1 MSRFQQLEL
10 QGPQVFKQPQ
20 QTMMYQ
26 ESRTIL
32 PSPQV
37 GVGMGIDFGAI
48 GESVK
53 NLGVGLVETAFQQEY
68 IKKANAVKALQ
79 NKTTKLIEQHSD
91 VNDMD
96 GVDLTFNE
104 YKAATRD
111 ILGFDPEVET
121 DMLGPYG
128 RLAEGI
134 NEYNANVDM
143 ARDKASRGWADEIE
157 SDNYDAFTMREIES
171 FDKADDK
178 VAAMN
183 QRIENLKTV
192 YNSSSGMDIS
202 ENLPTTGFTLAK
214 RRMLLKVKN
223 DYVKLLEDQEK
234 MTGGKGQMELA
245 GESVR
250 NQLRSSKT
258 LFDEAERKK
267 EEAAKIRQAGPLSP
281 AEEATATQ
289 LEAEALRLA
298 ISAQQQKDTANYF
311 LLRTARMQYISENRA
326 EFEANYGKLSDNE
339 YLELIDSNEFDIDIG
354 IPEDPTS
361 MEGFTF
367 LMNSGIN
374 SETGS
379 ALAMAFEAE
388 QKASTGF
395 LREELKTSREL
406 YTRHTKRMT
415 DDVSALAQQTETE
428 LKMLDAA
435 IKESTSEAEAMRL
448 RIRKVQLIEQ
458 LEKKY
463 RDQYIIPSLPKSLK
477 DKSPALLSFMKAQQ
491 QGKHRQSTF
500 EDSLKLKDALRIS
513 NSPSYGFGIGFDVDS
528 LAILETAVG
537 NELNAS
543 IPIYRESLKEV
554 TRLKGLFAD
563 SPDGKSKS
571 YQASLKERQDS
582 ISQYVRWSTGQA
594 QQIGGLTPSN
604 KASLTTIGLAARLSS
619 GGFDESADIP
629 ASLQEAIT
637 ILERNKDNPNFIGN
651 KIPFGMNQF
660 MLTSYYDEMLREAG
674 RLQDSKAAIEYMRKV
689 TDLFMTDVVD
699 ANGKPVGK
707 FEDYIPRRGSPDGPD
722 NGAPIVKTVKAF
734 IQDPSKNPEVTAAA
748 FMMLPYNT
756 RNFVLQSISEEIR
769 SNTNDAVKAASQVNL
784 SWLEDMHNAYDEQQ
798 SVSNFLE
805 GWKQSGVTPLQSQRA
820 DQLYRVLKDNPTVSS
835 TEKRTDSFK
844 KEFPEDYKFITSWQ
858 RKILSEVAKGVIIPG
873 WDGNVES
880 SNPQSLAAFND
891 AFASSI
897 ILHLVK
903 TGWNEDGTI
912 SFDKPEVLTET
923 ISRVSNQLTKQGW
936 KYSRNNGF
944 TQELGTESVKTA
956 DTGPEQLTIS
966 GKLIE
971 GATGITVPPENRIPF
986 ILSNGNF
993 TVSKD
998 ATQTERQLFLGQVA
1012 QSNDIVPDDWKEISS
1027 NPFVGLITYG
1037 VVRNGKISRTTLSQ
1051 LGTNQGAVLNNL
1063 VFAASSGMPQ
1073 DNLGVLAST
1082 AAIALLPVDETNMGK
1097 ATDFVAKTARD
1108 IRKALETG
1116 DTSVYSIDVVG
1127 LRSNDGKGSVLPTI
1141 RVSLGDKV
1149 LSTFQITTGS
1159 FNQEG
1164 PTKSNQTLIKALSKW
1179 DEKQLI
1185 DRFNSKTSENWYGSG
1200 AQTSRN
1206 EFTDAVAI
1214 QLLSQDPKRVLR
1226 APAGLQW
1233 GGSRGGDYQPQ
1244 YEVQTDAEGNKK
1256 IVHVPYLVLLGKRF
1270 VPKDA
1275 KTTVVYEF
1283 PTATPA
1289 PVYEEAPVTERF
1301 EDILME
1307 NVPEFNRQLNRQLN
1321 ETQRAQEL
1329 EDIQFEVER
1338 TVNKLL
1344 KLSRSPESIAAG
1356 KSEKKNQT
1364 AIQEEYKQSFR
1375 NDLIAEAN
1383 TERFRSLPP
1392 APTAPTAMRG
1402 AFIQQPEST
1411 FVTKPTI
1418 LMDYDFVDTHFAL
1431 NGTKKGIN
1439 PEVVYHKGQY
1449 FLVPNPGSVDK
1460 EVLRGRLDRTKE
1472 TFGSF
1477 ETRREADDYLL
1488 SLNKHFDTV
1497 FRLWK
1502 NR

>member
-1 MSRFQQLEL
+1 MSRFQQIEI

-20 QTMMYQ
+20 QTMLYQ
-26 ESRTIL
+26 ESRTVL

-53 NLGVGLVETAFQQEY
+53 NLGVELVETVFQQEY
-68 IKKANAVKALQ
+68 TKKANAVKALQ

-143 ARDKASRGWADEIE
+143 ARDKAIRGWADEIE
-157 SDNYDAFTMREIES
+157 SDNYDAFTTREIES

-214 RRMLLKVKN
+214 RRMLLKIKN

-379 ALAMAFEAE
+379 ALALAFEAE

-491 QGKHRQSTF
+491 QGKHIQSTL

-543 IPIYRESLKEV
+543 IPIYREALKEV

-571 YQASLKERQDS
+571 YEASLKEQQENID
-582 ISQYVRWSTGQA
+582 QYMRWSTGQA
-594 QQIGGLTPSN
+594 QRFGGLTPSN
-604 KASLTTIGLAARLSS
+604 KVALTTLGASARLSAD
-619 GGFDESADIP
+619 GFANLAQMMD
-629 ASLQEAIT
+629 LNQAIAV
-637 ILERNKDNPNFIGN
+637 LKANENNPNFVGN
-651 KIPFGMNQF
+651 RIPFGMNQF
-660 MLTSYYDEMLREAG
+660 MLTSWYDEMLRNASQ
-674 RLQDSKAAIEYMRKV
+674 LPTADDAIRYMQE
-689 TDLFMTDVVD
+689 TTNLFMTDAVD
-699 ANGKPVGK
+699 AGGKPVGK
-707 FEDYIPRRGSPDGPD
+707 FEDYIPKRGAPDGPD
-722 NGAPIVKTVKAF
+722 NGAQIVKTIKEQ
-734 IQDPSKNPEVTAAA
+734 IKDTQKNPEATAAA
-748 FMMLPYNT
+748 FMLLPHQT
-756 RNFVLQSISEEIR
+756 REFVLNSVKEEIR
-769 SNTNDAVKAASQVNL
+769 DNPSDSVSAYARTNLA
-784 SWLEDMHNAYDEQQ
+784 WLTDMHNAYDGQQ
-798 SVSNFLE
+798 SVANFLR
-805 GWKQSGVTPLQSQRA
+805 GWEESGVTPRQSVIA
-820 DQLYRVLKDNPTVSS
+820 DNLSRQVREISNAQAVMNLPERFKEQNPQVHAFL
-835 TEKRTDSFK
+835 EK
-844 KEFPEDYKFITSWQ
+844 WHG
-858 RKILSEVAKGVIIPG
+858 KILKEVARRITIPG
-873 WDGNVES
+873 WNGEIEATN
-880 SNPQSLAAFND
+880 NQSISEFSD
-891 AFASSI
+891 AFASTV
-897 ILHLVK
+897 ILQLVK
-903 TGWNEDGTI
+903 VGLQEDGTI
-912 SFDKPEVLTET
+912 AINKPEVITET
-923 ISRVSNQLTKQGW
+923 IDRVSRQLTQQGW
-936 KYSRNNGF
+936 QYNKRHGF
-944 TQELGTESVKTA
+944 TQELGTERVSSVE
-956 DTGPEQLTIS
+956 DGPEQLTIS

-971 GATGITVPPENRIPF
+971 GAAGITVPPENRIPF
-986 ILSNGNF
+986 VLNNGNF

-1012 QSNDIVPDDWKEISS
+1012 QSSDTVPDDWKDISA

-1037 VVRNGKISRTTLSQ
+1037 VVRNGRISRTTLSQ

-1063 VFAASSGMPQ
+1063 VFAATSGMPQ
-1073 DNLGVLAST
+1073 DNMGVLAST
-1082 AAIALLPVDETNMGK
+1082 AAISLLPVDETNMSK

-1116 DTSVYSIDVVG
+1116 DTSVYTVDVVG
-1127 LRSNDGKGSVLPTI
+1127 LRANDGKGSVLPTI
-1141 RVSLGDKV
+1141 RLSLGDRV
-1149 LSTFQITTGS
+1149 LSTFQITSGS

-1164 PTKSNQTLIKALSKW
+1164 PTKSNETLIKALSKW

-1185 DRFNSKTSENWYGSG
+1185 DRFNRKTSENWYGSG

-1283 PTATPA
+1283 PTPTPA
-1289 PVYEEAPVTERF
+1289 PVYEEPPVTERF

-1307 NVPEFNRQLNRQLN
+1307 NVSEFNRQLNRQLN

-1364 AIQEEYKQSFR
+1364 AIQKEYKQAFW
-1375 NDLIAEAN
+1375 NALVAESR
-1383 TERFRSLPP
+1383 TGRFRRLPP
-1392 APTAPTAMRG
+1392 APTAPTVMRG